1 MIDVNISMITKQYD
15 NLGNEDIIEVLSN
28 GKLYEKND
36 GIYVIYKEEL
46 EKNSAD
52 VTTTIKISEKEIL
65 IKRFGL
71 VNSNMKFILDKE
83 TTTLYKTPQGIF
95 NIKINTNKLDIKE
108 TDKDIEI
115 EIDYNMEILGLFK
128 GVNIIKIKIEKYK

>member
-46 EKNSAD
+46 VKKSAH
-52 VTTTIKISEKEIL
+52 VTTTITISEKEIL

>member
-1 MIDVNISMITKQYD
+1 MIDVNISMIMKQYD

-46 EKNSAD
+46 EKNSD
-52 VTTTIKISEKEIL
+52 HVTTTIKISEKEIL

-128 GVNIIKIKIEKYK
+128 GVNIIKIKIEEYK

>member
-46 EKNSAD
+46 EKKSAH
-52 VTTTIKISEKEIL
+52 VTTTITISEKEIL

-71 VNSNMKFILDKE
+71 VTSNMKFILDKE

>member
-46 EKNSAD
+46 EKNSD
-52 VTTTIKISEKEIL
+52 HVTTTIKISEKEIL

>member
-46 EKNSAD
+46 EKNSAH

-71 VNSNMKFILDKE
+71 VNSSMKFILDKE

>member
-46 EKNSAD
+46 EKKSAH

>member
-46 EKNSAD
+46 EKNSTH

-71 VNSNMKFILDKE
+71 VNSNMKFILGKE

-115 EIDYNMEILGLFK
+115 EIDYDMEILGLFK
-128 GVNIIKIKIEKYK
+128 GVNIIKIKIEK

>member
-28 GKLYEKND
+28 GKLYKKND
-36 GIYVIYKEEL
+36 GIYVVYKEEL
-46 EKNSAD
+46 EKDSAH
-52 VTTTIKISEKEIL
+52 VTTTIKISKKEIL

-71 VNSNMKFILDKE
+71 VNSNMKFILGKE
-83 TTTLYKTPQGIF
+83 ITTLYKTPQGIF

-128 GVNIIKIKIEKYK
+128 GVNIIKIKIEK